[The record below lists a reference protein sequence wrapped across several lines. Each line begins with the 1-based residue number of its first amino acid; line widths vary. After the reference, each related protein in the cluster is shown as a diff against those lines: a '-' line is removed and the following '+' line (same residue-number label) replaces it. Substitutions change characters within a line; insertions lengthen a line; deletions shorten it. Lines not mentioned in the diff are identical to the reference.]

1 MYFVKIIRYRYL
13 NLTFKRT
20 FRNYL
25 LKEAKYYTCK
35 FCLYLEKF
43 LFRQRIRC
51 KSRVIRRKRLMYNRL
66 DFDCTFARWNF
77 SYNFNEIRT
86 VVQAFDER
94 TEIFVKHF
102 DSVFEIKCSTGNIIF
117 TKKISLNWNKF
128 DNTKGTT
135 TVKITRQIN
144 TSNL

>member
-1 MYFVKIIRYRYL
+1 M
-13 NLTFKRT
+13 
-20 FRNYL
+20 
-25 LKEAKYYTCK
+25 
-35 FCLYLEKF
+35 
-43 LFRQRIRC
+43 
-51 KSRVIRRKRLMYNRL
+51 
-66 DFDCTFARWNF
+66 
-77 SYNFNEIRT
+77 
-86 VVQAFDER
+86 QAFDER